1 MNVKIFVSHR
11 IDQDSEII
19 DNPIYVNVRC
29 GAVYDKRKGITML
42 GDDTGDN
49 ISEKRLT
56 FNELTVQYW
65 AWKNVEADY
74 YGLCHYR
81 RYFSFNPQ
89 KMLEDIHGAVNYT
102 HLSPQC
108 IEEIFPSKENV
119 QEQIGQA
126 DIIISTPANFRKVNF
141 KNLYTQ
147 YDSIPDL
154 HVQDLMTA
162 ADIVKELYPQYSTS
176 VDGYLNGSLF
186 YPCNM
191 FIMKKEVFH
200 QYCEWLFSI
209 LDKLEQKIDISNYS
223 VEGKRCFG
231 HIAERLLGVFYT
243 YIKDNCPKYKTKV
256 LQRTIIW
263 NTEKVAELRPVFR
276 EHNVPIVFAC
286 SDFFVPYAGVSLAS
300 VLENTSPLYNYD
312 IIFLHTNISNESQQR
327 LFTLTQVYKNVSLRF
342 IDVSLKI
349 DGLKLISNNHIS
361 TETFYRLLAP
371 EILSNYE
378 KVVYLD
384 SDIIVLM
391 DIAALYSIDIGDN
404 LLAATIDADYLGEY
418 NGAVPHV
425 KAYADKILKLES
437 PHRYVQAGVLVMN
450 IKEFN
455 KRFSKGEL
463 VSLAT
468 KREYM
473 YADQDVLN
481 MCCQGRIYFLDMS
494 WNVMTDCA
502 GMRVKDMIKRAP
514 SDIYEAYMEARKHP
528 YIIHYAG
535 FEKPWNNPRSDMSE
549 RFWEYA
555 RKTLFYEEIIYL
567 NIKNLSLGNKKPNIK
582 ESIKKVLPPHSKIR
596 YIAQSIYHW
605 LKKIKKNR

>member
-1 MNVKIFVSHR
+1 MNAKIFVSHR

-29 GAVYDKRKGITML
+29 GAIYDKRKGITML

-89 KMLEDIHGAVNYT
+89 KLSEDIHGAVNYDY
-102 HLSPQC
+102 LSPQC
-108 IEEIFPSKENV
+108 IEEIFPSEKKMLM
-119 QEQIGQA
+119 QIGES
-126 DIIISTPANFRKVNF
+126 DIIVSTPANFRKVNF

-154 HVQDLMTA
+154 NIQDLQTA

-176 VDGYLNGSLF
+176 VDKYLNGHLF

-231 HIAERLLGVFYT
+231 HIAERLLGIFYT
-243 YIKDNCPKYKTKV
+243 YIKDNFPQYKTKV
-256 LQRTIIW
+256 LQRTVIW
-263 NTEKVAELRPVFR
+263 NTEK
-276 EHNVPIVFAC
+276 PIEYQPAFKKDNIPLVFAC
-286 SDFFVPYAGVSLAS
+286 SDSFVPYAGISLVS
-300 VLENTSPLYNYD
+300 VLENSSPIYNYD
-312 IIFLHTNISNESQQR
+312 IIFLHTNISSESQQR
-327 LFTLTQVYKNVSLRF
+327 LFALTRKHKNVSLRF
-342 IDVSLKI
+342 INISFKI

-361 TETFYRLLAP
+361 VETFYRLLAP

-384 SDIIVLM
+384 SDIIALR
-391 DIAALYSIDIGDN
+391 DLAALYSIDIGDN
-404 LLAATIDADYLGEY
+404 LLAATIDADYSGEY

-425 KAYADKILKLES
+425 KAYTDTVLKLKN
-437 PHRYVQAGVLVMN
+437 PHRYVQVGVLVMN
-450 IKEFN
+450 LKEFN
-455 KRFSKGEL
+455 KRFASGEL
-463 VSLAT
+463 ASIAT

-481 MCCQGRIYFLDMS
+481 MCCQGHIYFLDMS
-494 WNVMTDCA
+494 WNVMADCA
-502 GMRVKDMIKRAP
+502 GVRVKDIIKRAP
-514 SDIYEAYMEARKHP
+514 SDIYEAYMEARNHP

-535 FEKPWNNPRSDMSE
+535 FEKPWNNPRSDMANA
-549 RFWEYA
+549 FWEYA
-555 RKTLFYEEIIYL
+555 RKTLFYEEIIYS
-567 NIKNLSLGNKKPNIK
+567 NIQKLSFGNEKRSAK
-582 ESIKKVLPPHSKIR
+582 EFIKKTLPPHSKVR
-596 YIAQSIYHW
+596 YLAQSVYYW
-605 LKKIKKNR
+605 LKKIKRT